1 LSGNARRNLSLAGIR
16 VIERD
21 KVKSGSNIRPEL
33 PMIPDR
39 TQISDEVSRL
49 IALQTEFYKKSD
61 PTPEQVQEFEWAGR
75 RIRILFAELAQG
87 RAA

>member
-1 LSGNARRNLSLAGIR
+1 
-16 VIERD
+16 
-21 KVKSGSNIRPEL
+21 
-33 PMIPDR
+33 MIADR

-49 IALQTEFYKKSD
+49 IAVQTEFYKKSD

-75 RIRILFAELAQG
+75 RIRILFAELAQH